1 MGSTQR
7 PPSSPPLPGRAPL
20 PSEFVLLFPP
30 VAHLEQ
36 KFRGCPGPDAVPV
49 PRAGS
54 RAVARAH
61 GGTPGAVEKGKAP
74 PGDTGL
80 DVISRKAPGAV
91 LRTRVMKGRMLLAPG
106 EVGTGAG
113 SAAGPQPQ
121 PPAKQLQQAGA
132 GSSPAPEEKHPRR
145 EVHAWSAPYFS
156 LVLEKKKE
164 KKSSSG
170 AGQPSRARGGDWG
183 CVGSR
188 GWVQPSSR
196 PQIPGND
203 RKLPKPHRDN

>member
-1 MGSTQR
+1 M
-7 PPSSPPLPGRAPL
+7 
-20 PSEFVLLFPP
+20 
-30 VAHLEQ
+30 
-36 KFRGCPGPDAVPV
+36 PV
-49 PRAGS
+49 PCAGS

-61 GGTPGAVEKGKAP
+61 GGTPGAVEKGQAP

-80 DVISRKAPGAV
+80 DVISRKAPGVV

-145 EVHAWSAPYFS
+145 EVHVWSAPYFS
-156 LVLEKKKE
+156 LVSEKKK
-164 KKSSSG
+164 KKQFRSG
-170 AGQPSRARGGDWG
+170 SA
-183 CVGSR
+183 
-188 GWVQPSSR
+188 
-196 PQIPGND
+196 
-203 RKLPKPHRDN
+203 LPCTWRRLGMCGEPRLGAALLPAPNPWE